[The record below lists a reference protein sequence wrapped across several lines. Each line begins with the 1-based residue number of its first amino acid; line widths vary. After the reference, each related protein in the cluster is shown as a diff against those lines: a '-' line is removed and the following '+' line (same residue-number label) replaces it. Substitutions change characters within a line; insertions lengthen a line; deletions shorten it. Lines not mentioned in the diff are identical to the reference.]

1 MMLVAIAGDK
11 FVVPGAGEAYDVR
24 ASGPNRKS
32 WTLRTVSRNNRFVQ
46 TMETEDASPTP
57 KGLV

>member
-1 MMLVAIAGDK
+1 MTVAIAGDK

-24 ASGPNRKS
+24 ASVPNRKS
-32 WTLRTVSRNNRFVQ
+32 WILTTVSRNNRFVP

-57 KGLV
+57 KALV

>member
-1 MMLVAIAGDK
+1 MLTVAIAGDK
-11 FVVPGAGEAYDVR
+11 FVVPGAGEAYDAR
-24 ASGPNRKS
+24 ANGQIGNPGSL
-32 WTLRTVSRNNRFVQ
+32 TTVSRNNRFVQ